1 MSASSGFV
9 EPMVSHVSGSVGNGK
24 QNHGYNGYNDGKGGI
39 QNQVQSQN
47 QVAVNLPVLETL
59 ENEYSMNVGKRPKL
73 YDLNKNYTNFE
84 IEFMVQAENPTASFF
99 IYILPQD
106 QLDKTDVKDLPM
118 KAVEGRI
125 SGKVSNNNDVYQ
137 NYFIILRSDSEEDI
151 RVSIRTKTA
160 VLPLSSTSST
170 SSGNTMETT
179 DATTV
184 DSTVSDVSNNVE
196 NQVSVTGVDTSV
208 LATSTPVETRK
219 GIFGRFRS
227 FLRSPAFFYV
237 KIVLI
242 LLIIGFLFYSVIW
255 KPMFSNARTS
265 SVGSHQKPVM
275 LQDEGSDV
283 YGVVEDPM
291 NEEDYG
297 LDGGDVGDIGDIG
310 ETTGDGE
317 EEVVVGVTGGGEDDN
332 YSMSSASSGEANFA
346 KFEKNLQ
353 NLKLL
358 S

>member
-39 QNQVQSQN
+39 QTQN
-47 QVAVNLPVLETL
+47 QNPAAVNLPVLETL
-59 ENEYSMNVGKRPKL
+59 ENEYSMNVGKRAKL

-160 VLPLSSTSST
+160 VLPLSNISNT
-170 SSGNTMETT
+170 SSGNTTETMDT
-179 DATTV
+179 TTV
-184 DSTVSDVSNNVE
+184 SGNGSDASNVE
-196 NQVSVTGVDTSV
+196 NQVSVPAVDTTNGGV
-208 LATSTPVETRK
+208 VATTSAPTETRK

-242 LLIIGFLFYSVIW
+242 LLIIGFLFYSVVW
-255 KPMFSNARTS
+255 KPMFSSARTS
-265 SVGSHQKPVM
+265 SVSSQQKPVM
-275 LQDEGSDV
+275 LQDDGSSV
-283 YGVVEDPM
+283 YGVVEDPTS
-291 NEEDYG
+291 EDGYG
-297 LDGGDVGDIGDIG
+297 LDEGGDGDIG

-317 EEVVVGVTGGGEDDN
+317 EEVVVGVTEGGEEDN

-358 S
+358 P

>member
-1 MSASSGFV
+1 
-9 EPMVSHVSGSVGNGK
+9 MVSHVSGSVGNGK
-24 QNHGYNGYNDGKGGI
+24 QSQGYNNGGKGGI
-39 QNQVQSQN
+39 QAHTSTTQN
-47 QVAVNLPVLETL
+47 QSPVNLPVVETL

-151 RVSIRTKTA
+151 RVSIRTKTV
-160 VLPLSSTSST
+160 VLPLTNISNTSSENTTGT
-170 SSGNTMETT
+170 S
-179 DATTV
+179 DATTGESV
-184 DSTVSDVSNNVE
+184 GSGNGSDASNVE
-196 NQVSVTGVDTSV
+196 NQVSVPAVDM
-208 LATSTPVETRK
+208 ATSTTTEARK
-219 GIFGRFRS
+219 GIFGTFRS

-242 LLIIGFLFYSVIW
+242 LVIIGFLFYSVIW
-255 KPMFSNARTS
+255 KPMFSSAKS
-265 SVGSHQKPVM
+265 SPLVGSQQKPVM
-275 LQDEGSDV
+275 LQDDGSSIYGALDMDVDGGDEGD
-283 YGVVEDPM
+283 E
-291 NEEDYG
+291 
-297 LDGGDVGDIGDIG
+297 GGDVGDVGDIIGDII
-310 ETTGDGE
+310 GDGE
-317 EEVVVGVTGGGEDDN
+317 GDAVVGVTEGGEEDN
-332 YSMSSASSGEANFA
+332 YSLTSASSGEANFA